1 MCKTVQL
8 AIAYSLFQEEETPMH
23 SVWKLLKMS
32 YLNFRILA
40 FSSNFCRFKT
50 DMSGDRWNCLTASFR
65 FSKTRQNGPFVA
77 FLINF
82 CPLKCKRSSLRSQC
96 WMRLFL
102 WFSNTVIR
110 ILLFLKP
117 QNSQDDFHII
127 PLFFWRV
134 IGFASRVILKVI
146 LKELWDYD
154 LWKKFDFP
162 TRVQSSE
169 FLKAIHMA
177 EGDNTMLLLS
187 FLLRLTH
194 MSDLL
199 HQPSSFRCFYMW
211 IFHACTGYQM
221 V

>member
-1 MCKTVQL
+1 ML
-8 AIAYSLFQEEETPMH
+8 NET
-23 SVWKLLKMS
+23 
-32 YLNFRILA
+32 
-40 FSSNFCRFKT
+40 
-50 DMSGDRWNCLTASFR
+50 
-65 FSKTRQNGPFVA
+65 
-77 FLINF
+77 
-82 CPLKCKRSSLRSQC
+82 
-96 WMRLFL
+96 FL

-110 ILLFLKP
+110 TLLFLKP

-154 LWKKFDFP
+154 LGKKFDFP

-221 V
+221 VWAAFRTQDLVGGDHPRDTFFQFMHWQLYQQ